1 MRDDD
6 TEDKADGSTSAIGH
20 DRSPKNPR
28 AASRAVN
35 KAFGNTISNKD
46 GVAKRLARDLKSD
59 PRPGLQKT
67 HGSSKGLSERNKR
80 QRPAAEQEGEKRRLR
95 PRNTQ
100 AIASTTSPEHDVMY
114 ENKKHLTPNRQLGK
128 DKPQATGGS
137 ITFGP
142 AGDN

>member
-1 MRDDD
+1 MREDDA
-6 TEDKADGSTSAIGH
+6 EDKADGSALAIGH
-20 DRSPKNPR
+20 DRSPNSPR

-35 KAFGNTISNKD
+35 KAFGNTIGNTD
-46 GVAKRLARDLKSD
+46 GAAKRLARDLKYD
-59 PRPGLQKT
+59 PRPGLQQT
-67 HGSSKGLSERNKR
+67 QGSSKGLPERNKKT
-80 QRPAAEQEGEKRRLR
+80 RPAAEQEGEKRRLR

-100 AIASTTSPEHDVMY
+100 AIATTTSPEHNVMY

-142 AGDN
+142 GGGS